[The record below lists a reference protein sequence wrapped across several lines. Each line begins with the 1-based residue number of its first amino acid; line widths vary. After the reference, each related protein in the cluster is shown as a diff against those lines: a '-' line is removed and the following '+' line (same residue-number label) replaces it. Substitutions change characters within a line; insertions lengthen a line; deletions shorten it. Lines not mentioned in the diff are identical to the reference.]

1 MVSPVCVACHNFR
14 PDTPKNDWKL
24 GDVRGILEVTLPVD
38 IIQENASG
46 IIYLTLFTGLLALL
60 LVFISIYATYRYF
73 ISNKLNTINNALID
87 IVEGEGDLT
96 RRLDDSGSD
105 EISHIAQSFNRFVN
119 NLHTTASQILQA
131 SNSLSKT
138 STELLD
144 ITAQTNSAIK
154 EQKQDTELAAAEVEK
169 FNEHSIEVTQLTEQ
183 ATHSTHSA
191 EDATNRGNI
200 AISSTIGTV
209 NQLTSNVSS
218 AAQIIE
224 QLQKD
229 STNIG
234 GVLEVIQSTA
244 EQTNLLALNA
254 AIEAAHAGKQGRCF
268 AVVADEVRTLAART
282 QDSTLEI
289 QAMIERLQDASN
301 KAYNAM
307 QSNTEY
313 SNAASIQKETSE
325 SLNQNVSQIS
335 SKSQETVMASQKT
348 REHAQNL
355 DELAEQLQQ
364 LIGSFKL

>member
-87 IVEGEGDLT
+87 IVDGEGDLT

-119 NLHTTASQILQA
+119 NLHTTVSQILQA

-183 ATHSTHSA
+183 A
-191 EDATNRGNI
+191 
-200 AISSTIGTV
+200 
-209 NQLTSNVSS
+209 
-218 AAQIIE
+218 
-224 QLQKD
+224 
-229 STNIG
+229 
-234 GVLEVIQSTA
+234 
-244 EQTNLLALNA
+244 
-254 AIEAAHAGKQGRCF
+254 
-268 AVVADEVRTLAART
+268 
-282 QDSTLEI
+282 
-289 QAMIERLQDASN
+289 
-301 KAYNAM
+301 
-307 QSNTEY
+307 
-313 SNAASIQKETSE
+313 
-325 SLNQNVSQIS
+325 
-335 SKSQETVMASQKT
+335 SQKT